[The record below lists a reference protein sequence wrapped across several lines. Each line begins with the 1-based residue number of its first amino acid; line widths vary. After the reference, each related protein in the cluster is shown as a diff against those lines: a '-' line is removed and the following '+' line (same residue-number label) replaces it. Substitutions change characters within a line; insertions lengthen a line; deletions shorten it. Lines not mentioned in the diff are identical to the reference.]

1 MPKKT
6 PRRKKQV
13 QISDEDT
20 PDQRR
25 TLRQAQNEARQFR
38 AQNRN
43 FAALNMN
50 QNLALLNGLV
60 KDNQQRPTQ
69 PPARRTLGDYTAPRV
84 SGFQCVVASPGVD
97 NNNWEIKTAHSDG
110 AEQPVFREDE

>member
-25 TLRQAQNEARQFR
+25 TLRKVQNEARQLR

-43 FAALNMN
+43 FAPLNMN
-50 QNLALLNGLV
+50 QNPALLNGLGE
-60 KDNQQRPTQ
+60 DNQQRPVQ
-69 PPARRTLGDYTAPRV
+69 QPARKTLGDYP
-84 SGFQCVVASPGVD
+84 
-97 NNNWEIKTAHSDG
+97 
-110 AEQPVFREDE
+110 